1 MKQSTKFLLVLASG
15 IALTG
20 CGKSPEATVEAFYTA
35 LGKGEI
41 TEAISYLSKQII
53 TNFGEE
59 KVRGGMTKESQRIAE
74 CGGIKSITTQLKGEG
89 EIRIGQSTVTYG
101 DSNKCPTKNEKTALT
116 KEDGAWKISL
126 DK

>member
-1 MKQSTKFLLVLASG
+1 MKQSTRFLLVLACAIS
-15 IALTG
+15 LTG
-20 CGKSPEATVEAFYTA
+20 CSKSPEATVEAFYTA

-53 TNFGEE
+53 TNFGEG

-74 CGGIKSITTQLKGEG
+74 CGGIKSITSQLKGEG
-89 EIRIGQSTVTYG
+89 EIRMGQTTVNYG
-101 DSNKCPTKNEKTALT
+101 DSDKCPTKIEKTALA

-126 DK
+126 SK